1 MSFSCTPNHLTVIY
15 RGSDIQEGEKEK
27 VVRLAISLVMFK
39 ITAKFV
45 DATNGG
51 MRMAHRALTTY
62 TRYAYYSLTDKKGRP
77 SSKSGIR
84 SSELYEPRY
93 GLDHDCPEDFV
104 LSQWSDNPVPYAIYR
119 TIVAFYFSLMV
130 FYTAFGGNLGWKI
143 FIMLTYWSFYI
154 LTFCQILR
162 AVNVWHYIALKREN
176 KDVNAELRNTP
187 RIKLQWLLHIIT
199 AGSAQIVTILF
210 WTIAYDGSGYTLI
223 NLNSHGVNAV
233 FVLVDMLVTRTPIR
247 LLQSVYL
254 GIYGTI
260 YSLFTV
266 LYFLAGGTSHQG
278 HPYIYKPLNYGEK
291 PGVAVAYIVVIAA
304 LVAPLIHSMIF
315 FLYRFRVFIHR
326 FLRTMDKRHSMT
338 KVNN

>member
-1 MSFSCTPNHLTVIY
+1 
-15 RGSDIQEGEKEK
+15 
-27 VVRLAISLVMFK
+27 MFK

>member
-1 MSFSCTPNHLTVIY
+1 
-15 RGSDIQEGEKEK
+15 
-27 VVRLAISLVMFK
+27 MFK

-77 SSKSGIR
+77 SGKSGIR

-93 GLDHDCPEDFV
+93 GLDHACPEDFV

-119 TIVAFYFSLMV
+119 TIVAFYFSIMV

-162 AVNVWHYIALKREN
+162 AVNVWHYIALKKEK
-176 KDVNAELRNTP
+176 KDINAELKNAP
-187 RIKLQWLLHIIT
+187 RIKLQWLLHIIS

-210 WTIAYDGSGYTLI
+210 WTIAYDGSGYTFI

-233 FVLVDMLVTRTPIR
+233 FVLIDTLVTRTPTR
-247 LLQSVYL
+247 LLQC
-254 GIYGTI
+254 IYTSAFGCI
-260 YSLFTV
+260 YSLFTFV
-266 LYFLAGGTSHQG
+266 YFLAGGTSHHG
-278 HPYIYKPLNYGEK
+278 NPYIYKPLNYGEK
-291 PGVAVAYIVVIAA
+291 PGTALAYIVVIAS
-304 LVAPLIHSMIF
+304 LVAPLLHSMVF

-326 FLRTMDKRHSMT
+326 FLRTMDKRQSMS
-338 KVNN
+338 N